1 MSVSIKTLA
10 YVDSLN
16 LSSED
21 RAKLISA
28 LEYEQLN
35 CVDVSSI
42 TKSIT
47 KSRNIESKVLKDT
60 DIEKQQK
67 LYAKKLKEVNKF
79 IAENNLNANILN
91 DK

>member
-1 MSVSIKTLA
+1 MSISTKTLA

-35 CVDVSSI
+35 YLDVSSI
-42 TKSIT
+42 SKSIT
-47 KSRNIESKVLKDT
+47 KDRNIEAKLLKDT
-60 DIEKQQK
+60 DLEKQQK
-67 LYAKKLKEVNKF
+67 LYANKLKEVNKF
-79 IAENNLNANILN
+79 IAENNLSANILN

>member
-21 RAKLISA
+21 RTKLISA
-28 LEYEQLN
+28 LEYEQSN

-79 IAENNLNANILN
+79 IAENNLHANILN

>member
-1 MSVSIKTLA
+1 MSISTKTLA

-35 CVDVSSI
+35 YVDVSSI

-47 KSRNIESKVLKDT
+47 KDRNIEAKLLKDT
-60 DIEKQQK
+60 DLEKQQK
-67 LYAKKLKEVNKF
+67 LYANKLKEVNKF
-79 IAENNLNANILN
+79 IAENNLSANILN

>member
-1 MSVSIKTLA
+1 MSISTKTLA

-35 CVDVSSI
+35 YVDVSSI

-47 KSRNIESKVLKDT
+47 KDRNIEAKLLKDT
-60 DIEKQQK
+60 DLEKQQK

-79 IAENNLNANILN
+79 IAENNLSANILN